1 MKKTIIFILIVLFTT
16 LSSTQAIEGFRPVKA
31 AQGMVVCGEP
41 IACDVALN
49 VLKEGGNAVDA
60 SVALAFTLAVTYPNA
75 GNLGGGGFMVYRSS
89 TNKVY
94 ALDYREKAPL
104 AATERMYLDSLGK
117 VIDRAST
124 LGYRAAGVPG
134 TVAGLWEAHRKFG
147 HLKWGRLI
155 APAIRLAEKGFFI
168 DAFQAAALQSATEDF
183 NKFLSSKK
191 IFTKNGKPIKK
202 GERFIQKDLAETLK
216 RIAAKGASGFYSG
229 KTAQLIAQ
237 DMRYNAGLITKD
249 DLRRYKPV
257 WRQPV
262 SGTYR
267 GYKIY
272 SMPPPSSGGIVLS
285 EILNTLELFDLSKME
300 LNSSTLIHLWVETER
315 QAYADRAQ
323 WLGDPDFVQNPLSRL
338 TSKEYAESIKQN
350 LSYLKAGCSD
360 SIKIPEI
367 NGHESDQTTHFSI
380 IDRWGNAVSNTFTL
394 NGNYGSRAVAEGT
407 GVLLNNEMDD
417 FSIKQGFP
425 NSYGLVGSQANAVA
439 AGKRM
444 LSSMTPSIVT
454 KNDSLFMVIGGPGGS
469 KIITS
474 VAQVISNVIDHRMN
488 IRQAIENPRFHHQ
501 WKPDVIFLEK
511 DRFSEDTRNNLKN
524 DGYKLEY
531 KIYMGYAQG
540 ILFDSKTKMYSGWSD
555 PRSDGKAAGY

>member
-1 MKKTIIFILIVLFTT
+1 MKKTSIVIIIFLFTS

-31 AQGMVVCGEP
+31 TQGMVVCGEP

-75 GNLGGGGFMVYRSS
+75 GNLGGGGFMIYRNSA
-89 TNKVY
+89 NKVY

-104 AATERMYLDSLGK
+104 AATEKMYLDSLGK
-117 VIDRAST
+117 VIERAST
-124 LGYRAAGVPG
+124 LGYLAAGVPG
-134 TVAGLWEAHRKFG
+134 TVAGLWEAHQKFG
-147 HLKWGRLI
+147 RLKWGRLI
-155 APAIRLAEKGFFI
+155 APAIRLAEKGFII
-168 DAFQAAALQSATEDF
+168 DEFQAAALQSATEDF
-183 NKFLSSKK
+183 NKFPSSKK

-202 GERFIQKDLAETLK
+202 GERLIQKDLAGTLK
-216 RIAAKGASGFYSG
+216 RIASNGVSGFYSG

-237 DMRYNAGLITKD
+237 DMRRNGGLITKD
-249 DLRRYKPV
+249 DLQRYKPV

-262 SGTYR
+262 NGTYR
-267 GYKIY
+267 GYQIY

-300 LNSSTLIHLWVETER
+300 LNSSTLIHLWVEIER

-323 WLGDPDFVQNPLSRL
+323 WLGDPDFVQNPLVRL
-338 TSKEYAESIKQN
+338 TSKEYAGSIKQN

-360 SIKIPEI
+360 SIKIPQI

-380 IDRWGNAVSNTFTL
+380 ADRWGNAVSNTFTL

-417 FSIKQGFP
+417 FSVKPGFP
-425 NSYGLVGSQANAVA
+425 NKYGLVGSQANAVA

-444 LSSMTPSIVT
+444 LSSMTPSILT

-511 DRFSEDTRNNLKN
+511 DRFQLFL
-524 DGYKLEY
+524 GYY
-531 KIYMGYAQG
+531 
-540 ILFDSKTKMYSGWSD
+540 
-555 PRSDGKAAGY
+555 